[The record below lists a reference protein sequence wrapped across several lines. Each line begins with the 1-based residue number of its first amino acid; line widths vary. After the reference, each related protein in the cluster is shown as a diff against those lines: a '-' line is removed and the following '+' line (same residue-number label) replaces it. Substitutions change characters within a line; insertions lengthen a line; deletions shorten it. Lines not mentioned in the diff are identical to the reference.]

1 MLEAFIITLREGVE
15 AALIVG
21 ITLAYLTKIGRQ
33 ELRKTVYAALGAAFL
48 GSIGVAIVIS
58 RTHLNEDAF
67 EGWVMLVASFFVATM
82 VIFMMKTGRKLK
94 GEIEGKVGLLAGND
108 AWFGLFILI
117 FLMVL
122 REGAETVLMLAAVSL
137 NSTALLSFLGTLLGV
152 LAAIAFGVMFV
163 KGSVRINLQKFF
175 RVTTAIMFLVAA
187 QLLISGLHEL
197 SESGILPSSKREM
210 AIIGPIV
217 SNDWFFFVTIFALA
231 ALMVLF
237 EAKRREPVL
246 ALASPAER
254 RKAAWSARRERLWM
268 VSVMTF
274 SFVFIALITAEFVYA
289 KSVSSLS
296 PATEVTFVN
305 GRVSIPLAQIADGD
319 LHRFQAQE
327 NGTAIRFWL
336 YQKPDGKIATVFDA
350 CQICGAVGFY
360 KARQWSGL
368 QELLGADQS
377 AVGGDVRRVQPGAA
391 EGHADGGRG
400 DYRGGGHC
408 GRRTHVRATVSDV
421 RAAGLRILP
430 AAEAAQVAGRS
441 GDYAGRDRGDGD
453 DCRGHRHRR
462 QDQSRTPH
470 HWRQPGCD
478 PGRRFARCG
487 NWRSESQASD
497 RRSIS
502 QRSRP
507 AQDYGNFLAQQ
518 HYWLCAHAFGECK
531 AAAWRSKR

>member
-21 ITLAYLTKIGRQ
+21 ITLAYLTKIGRP
-33 ELRKTVYAALGAAFL
+33 ELRKTVYAALGAAFM

-82 VIFMMKTGRKLK
+82 VVFMMKTGRKLK
-94 GEIEGKVGLLAGND
+94 GEIEGKIGLLAGND

-137 NSTALLSFLGTLLGV
+137 NSSALLSFLGTLLGV
-152 LAAIAFGVMFV
+152 LAAVAFGVMFV
-163 KGSVRINLQKFF
+163 KGSVRINLGKFF
-175 RVTTAIMFLVAA
+175 KVTTAIMLLVAA
-187 QLLISGLHEL
+187 QLLVSGLHEL

-237 EAKRREPVL
+237 EAKRREPVV
-246 ALASPAER
+246 ALASPAQR

-289 KSVSSLS
+289 KSASSLS
-296 PATEVTFVN
+296 PAAEVTFVN
-305 GRVSIPLAQIADGD
+305 GSVSIPLAQIADGD

-350 CQICGAVGFY
+350 CEICGAVGFY
-360 KARQWSGL
+360 KGANGVVCKNCSAPINPQSVGTSGGCNPVPL
-368 QELLGADQS
+368 KATQTADAVIIEEADI
-377 AVGGDVRRVQPGAA
+377 AVGGRM
-391 EGHADGGRG
+391 
-400 DYRGGGHC
+400 
-408 GRRTHVRATVSDV
+408 
-421 RAAGLRILP
+421 
-430 AAEAAQVAGRS
+430 
-441 GDYAGRDRGDGD
+441 
-453 DCRGHRHRR
+453 
-462 QDQSRTPH
+462 
-470 HWRQPGCD
+470 
-478 PGRRFARCG
+478 F
-487 NWRSESQASD
+487 
-497 RRSIS
+497 
-502 QRSRP
+502 
-507 AQDYGNFLAQQ
+507 AQQ
-518 HYWLCAHAFGECK
+518 
-531 AAAWRSKR
+531 

>member
-33 ELRKTVYAALGAAFL
+33 ELRKTVYAALAAAFL

-67 EGWVMLVASFFVATM
+67 EGWVMLVAAFFVATM
-82 VIFMMKTGRKLK
+82 VVFMMKTGRKLK

-108 AWFGLFILI
+108 AWFGLFIFI

-175 RVTTAIMFLVAA
+175 RVTTVIMFLVAA
-187 QLLISGLHEL
+187 QLLVSGLHEL
-197 SESGILPSSKREM
+197 SESGVLPSSKREM

-237 EAKRREPVL
+237 EAKRREPMLV
-246 ALASPAER
+246 AVSPAER

-296 PATEVTFVN
+296 PAAEVTFTN
-305 GRVSIPLAQIADGD
+305 GRLSIPLAQISDGD

-336 YQKPDGKIATVFDA
+336 YQKPDGKVATVFDA
-350 CQICGAVGFY
+350 CQICGSVGFY
-360 KARQWSGL
+360 KGPNGVVCKNCSAPINPQSVGTSGGCNPVPL
-368 QELLGADQS
+368 KATQTAD
-377 AVGGDVRRVQPGAA
+377 AVIIEEADIAA
-391 EGHADGGRG
+391 GGRM
-400 DYRGGGHC
+400 
-408 GRRTHVRATVSDV
+408 
-421 RAAGLRILP
+421 
-430 AAEAAQVAGRS
+430 
-441 GDYAGRDRGDGD
+441 
-453 DCRGHRHRR
+453 
-462 QDQSRTPH
+462 
-470 HWRQPGCD
+470 
-478 PGRRFARCG
+478 F
-487 NWRSESQASD
+487 
-497 RRSIS
+497 
-502 QRSRP
+502 
-507 AQDYGNFLAQQ
+507 AQQ
-518 HYWLCAHAFGECK
+518 
-531 AAAWRSKR
+531 